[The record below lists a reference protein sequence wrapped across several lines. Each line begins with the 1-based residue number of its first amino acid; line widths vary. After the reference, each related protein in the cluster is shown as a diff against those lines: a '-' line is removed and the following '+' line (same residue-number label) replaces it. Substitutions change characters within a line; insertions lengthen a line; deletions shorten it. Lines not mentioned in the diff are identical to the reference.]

1 MRLQQSAVK
10 QSNDMDEPLDFDV
23 DWEVSKILEK
33 SDAWKVMASDK
44 VGGRYFLNDYVV
56 DNQEA
61 IQNGGIPDD
70 ALHPDSFNPDHDN
83 RMHEYYANR
92 IRKAFDENYQTPA
105 EARKADELIARTKT
119 QETNT
124 ENTQV

>member
-1 MRLQQSAVK
+1 
-10 QSNDMDEPLDFDV
+10 
-23 DWEVSKILEK
+23 
-33 SDAWKVMASDK
+33 MASDK

-92 IRKAFDENYQTPA
+92 IKKAFDPNFQTPT
-105 EARKADELIARTKT
+105 ERKAAEELIAQHNNT
-119 QETNT
+119 Q
-124 ENTQV
+124 ENTQS